1 MSKTIKKLFLISSSF
16 LLSSAFVSSCA
27 KANDANNQGTL
38 QLKVDLKIDHDA
50 NAIINDYL
58 KNLSQTVS
66 QKLNKPVSITSN
78 FTEDGNT
85 SIDRVKSNL
94 TDLAFVSSS
103 AIKTNDTDYITKIQ
117 TLTRSFKFDNTPDF
131 YEAGTLDQKARK
143 ISELFNEIPY
153 RNWTDENRM
162 WDGNKYQFFYGPE
175 DDLIS
180 FYRGMILIGGD
191 QDTLAKIKEAW
202 AQKNWATFS
211 SYGIGGGR
219 TSSNGRYIYPLNLLK
234 KHFNDPNLTISDY
247 QSVRGREIGTNPKV
261 HIVFDDMNSFAW
273 TQNKN
278 KNVPNYTFNPNDN
291 NTKVEILSLTDPA
304 LYDIGVFNKRLIN
317 DVINAVSESI
327 VELAKNNQDTYGPTV
342 GYNGYRVIK
351 DVNKEVYQFIN
362 KANIN

>member
-202 AQKNWATFS
+202 ARKKL
-211 SYGIGGGR
+211 
-219 TSSNGRYIYPLNLLK
+219 SN
-234 KHFNDPNLTISDY
+234 
-247 QSVRGREIGTNPKV
+247 
-261 HIVFDDMNSFAW
+261 
-273 TQNKN
+273 
-278 KNVPNYTFNPNDN
+278 
-291 NTKVEILSLTDPA
+291 IL
-304 LYDIGVFNKRLIN
+304 
-317 DVINAVSESI
+317 
-327 VELAKNNQDTYGPTV
+327 
-342 GYNGYRVIK
+342 
-351 DVNKEVYQFIN
+351 
-362 KANIN
+362 

>member
-153 RNWTDENRM
+153 RNW
-162 WDGNKYQFFYGPE
+162 
-175 DDLIS
+175 
-180 FYRGMILIGGD
+180 
-191 QDTLAKIKEAW
+191 
-202 AQKNWATFS
+202 
-211 SYGIGGGR
+211 
-219 TSSNGRYIYPLNLLK
+219 
-234 KHFNDPNLTISDY
+234 
-247 QSVRGREIGTNPKV
+247 
-261 HIVFDDMNSFAW
+261 
-273 TQNKN
+273 
-278 KNVPNYTFNPNDN
+278 
-291 NTKVEILSLTDPA
+291 
-304 LYDIGVFNKRLIN
+304 
-317 DVINAVSESI
+317 
-327 VELAKNNQDTYGPTV
+327 
-342 GYNGYRVIK
+342 
-351 DVNKEVYQFIN
+351 
-362 KANIN
+362 